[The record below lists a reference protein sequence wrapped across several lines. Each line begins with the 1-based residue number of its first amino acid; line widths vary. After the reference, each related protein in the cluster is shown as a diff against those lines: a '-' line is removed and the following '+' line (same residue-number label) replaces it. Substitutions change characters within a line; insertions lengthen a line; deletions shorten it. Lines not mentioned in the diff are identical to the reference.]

1 MVQKCELKTINTYKE
16 MDDLFMEIKIRLGTE
31 KDIDS
36 LAQLYDKL
44 NDYLA
49 ATTNYPGWI
58 KGVYPVRKD
67 AADGINEGCLFVAT
81 ENEEIIG
88 SMILRKEPEPA
99 YLTVTWQTELDY
111 KNVLV
116 IYTFAV
122 HPQKHQHGIGKR
134 MLEFAAQYA
143 KDTDIKA
150 LRLDVYENNIPAI
163 RLYEKCGYKYIDT
176 VSLGLE
182 DYGLDWFRLYEK
194 LL

>member
-1 MVQKCELKTINTYKE
+1 
-16 MDDLFMEIKIRLGTE
+16 MEIKIRLGAE

-36 LAQLYDKL
+36 LTQLYDNM

-49 ATTNYPGWI
+49 VTTNYPGWK
-58 KGVYPVRKD
+58 KGVYPVRENAVK
-67 AADGINEGCLFVAT
+67 GINEGCLFVAT

-88 SMILRKEPEPA
+88 SMILRHEPEPA
-99 YLTVTWQTELDY
+99 YLAATWQAALDY
-111 KNVLV
+111 KNILV
-116 IYTFAV
+116 IYTFV
-122 HPQKHQHGIGKR
+122 VEPKKLKHGIGKR

-143 KDTDIKA
+143 KDTKIKA
-150 LRLDVYENNIPAI
+150 LRLDVYERNIPAI
-163 RLYEKCGYKYIDT
+163 RLYEKCGYQYIDT